1 MASCICAGN
10 KMPCIRKEN
19 EMVVTEITELT
30 KAKSLITLD
39 DGMSFALYRSE
50 LRRYRL
56 REGEPIADAVYE
68 EIIHTELPKR
78 AKLRC
83 MNLLKQRDYTESEL
97 YRKLENGGYPDEII
111 KIALDYVKSY
121 GYVDDESYVRRYI
134 ETYRDRKSMLRME
147 TDLIGKGI
155 SRNTFRDVYE
165 KMEFSDEEDA
175 ELSQIQALLIKK
187 GYREEDC
194 TQEQRR
200 KLYAFLMRRGYPSAK
215 IARCMKG
222 LPFEDA

>member
-1 MASCICAGN
+1 
-10 KMPCIRKEN
+10 MPCIRKEN

-68 EIIHTELPKR
+68 ELFHKELPKR

-97 YRKLENGGYPDEII
+97 SRKLENGGYPDEII
-111 KIALDYVKSY
+111 QTALDYVKSY
-121 GYVDDESYVRRYI
+121 GYVDDEAYVRKYI
-134 ETYRDRKSMLRME
+134 DTYRDRKSMLRIE
-147 TDLIGKGI
+147 TDLLKKGI
-155 SRNTFRDVYE
+155 NRDTVRNICE
-165 KMEFSDEEDA
+165 KMDFSEEEDA
-175 ELSQIQALLIKK
+175 ELLQIRALLIKK
-187 GYREEDC
+187 GYREDDC
-194 TQEQRR
+194 TPEQRR
-200 KLYAFLMRRGYPSAK
+200 KLYAFLLRRGYPASK
-215 IARCMKG
+215 IAQCMKG
-222 LPFEDA
+222 LSFEDA

>member
-1 MASCICAGN
+1 
-10 KMPCIRKEN
+10 MPCIRKEN

-30 KAKSLITLD
+30 KAKSLVTLD
-39 DGMSFALYRSE
+39 DGMNFALYRSE

-68 EIIHTELPKR
+68 ELFHKELPKR

-97 YRKLENGGYPDEII
+97 SRKLENGGYPDEII

-121 GYVDDESYVRRYI
+121 GYVNDESYVRRYI
-134 ETYRDRKSMLRME
+134 ETYRDRKSILRME
-147 TDLIGKGI
+147 TDLLGKGI
-155 SRNTFRDVYE
+155 SRNAFRDVYE
-165 KMEFSDEEDA
+165 KMDFSDEEDA
-175 ELSQIQALLIKK
+175 ELSQIQALLVKK

-200 KLYAFLMRRGYPSAK
+200 KLYAFLMRRGYPASK

-222 LPFEDA
+222 LPFEDV